1 MSTLA
6 TTNIKHPDSPT
17 PQIAL
22 TSNTMSIDV
31 ETFNLPLDTTVDGEV
46 ILNKKDTERSS
57 INTNLFLMGG

>member
-1 MSTLA
+1 MATLK
-6 TTNIKHPDSPT
+6 TTNIQHPDSPT

-46 ILNKKDTERSS
+46 ILNKRET
-57 INTNLFLMGG
+57 INTSLFLMGG